1 MPKQPPA
8 KRAAGPKT
16 QSGFRKRVFKTAWF
30 AKAAA
35 KRGISDTALCEAI
48 EQVKLG
54 QAIDMGGGVWKKKL
68 NDNMDRS
75 IIAAKG
81 SVNWIFLFLF
91 QKKDRQNI
99 SRAELAGFKKLADG
113 YAIASPE
120 AIAQLLENELLVEIS
135 SGE

>member
-1 MPKQPPA
+1 MPKKPPA
-8 KRAAGPKT
+8 KRATAPKA
-16 QSGFRKRVFKTAWF
+16 QSGFRQRVFKTAWF

-35 KRGISDTALCEAI
+35 KRGISDVALCEAI

-54 QAIDMGGGVWKKKL
+54 QAIDLGGGVWKKKL

-81 SVNWIFLFLF
+81 SANWIFLFLF
-91 QKKDRQNI
+91 QKGDRQNI

-113 YAIASPE
+113 YAIASLE
-120 AIAQLLENELLVEIS
+120 AITQLLGKELLVEICS
-135 SGE
+135 DE